1 MTCPADLHTHTT
13 ASDGQYTPSQLAAK
27 ALAAGIQI
35 LAVTDHDTMDGAEE
49 AVRAGQ
55 ACGLTV
61 LRGVELGARE
71 DRHMHILGLN
81 LGPEC
86 PALAELCRRLRASR
100 EERKYRIAAFL
111 RGKGL
116 DVPLEEVEALAGG
129 GVVARPHFARVML
142 RCWDVSSLWKTFDRY
157 LDKDEYQR
165 IERWKA
171 GAPECIAAIHDAGGK
186 AVLAHPCQLGCSHGR
201 LEEILRALKDAGLDG
216 IECFYPR
223 HSPEQTAAYLRLA
236 DKYGLHITGG
246 SDFHGEA
253 VRPDTFLTPIPLNL
267 DWLGTFQ
274 NAQPH
279 RNKLDQ
285 SQIPHF
291 R

>member
-1 MTCPADLHTHTT
+1 MPA
-13 ASDGQYTPSQLAAK
+13 TP
-27 ALAAGIQI
+27 
-35 LAVTDHDTMDGAEE
+35 TEEE
-49 AVRAGQ
+49 ARKPFLYRFFEKIPEAGKFTLLDSGWMNQ
-55 ACGLTV
+55 IMEEKLSGALDDKTYAQRVDSVKRFERTLTDNGYLV
-61 LRGVELGARE
+61 LKFFF
-71 DRHMHILGLN
+71 HISKK
-81 LGPEC
+81 EQ
-86 PALAELCRRLRASR
+86 ASR
-100 EERKYRIAAFL
+100 IQRLQADKDTAWRVS
-111 RGKGL
+111 KGDL
-116 DVPLEEVEALAGG
+116 WQNHHYDDCLEA
-129 GVVARPHFARVML
+129 
-142 RCWDVSSLWKTFDRY
+142 FDRY
-157 LDKDEYQR
+157 LDTDEYQR

-279 RNKLDQ
+279 RNRLDQ

>member
-142 RCWDVSSLWKTFDRY
+142 RRGYVSSLREAFDRY
-157 LDKDEYQR
+157 LDTDEYQR

-186 AVLAHPCQLGCSHGR
+186 AVLAHPCQRGWMGLSAFTPGIPPNRPPPICALQTNTASISRGAAISTGR
-201 LEEILRALKDAGLDG
+201 PSDLIPSLPP
-216 IECFYPR
+216 FP
-223 HSPEQTAAYLRLA
+223 STS
-236 DKYGLHITGG
+236 TGWEP
-246 SDFHGEA
+246 SKM
-253 VRPDTFLTPIPLNL
+253 P
-267 DWLGTFQ
+267 
-274 NAQPH
+274 
-279 RNKLDQ
+279 
-285 SQIPHF
+285 S
-291 R
+291 

>member
-142 RCWDVSSLWKTFDRY
+142 RRGYVSSLREAFDRY
-157 LDKDEYQR
+157 LDTDEYQR

-186 AVLAHPCQLGCSHGR
+186 AVLARPSDLIPSLPPFPSTSTGWEPSKMPSHIG
-201 LEEILRALKDAGLDG
+201 
-216 IECFYPR
+216 
-223 HSPEQTAAYLRLA
+223 
-236 DKYGLHITGG
+236 TGSIKAKFRT
-246 SDFHGEA
+246 SDRFSLFFPLIFCLS
-253 VRPDTFLTPIPLNL
+253 VRYK
-267 DWLGTFQ
+267 
-274 NAQPH
+274 H
-279 RNKLDQ
+279 
-285 SQIPHF
+285 
-291 R
+291 

>member
-116 DVPLEEVEALAGG
+116 DVS
-129 GVVARPHFARVML
+129 R
-142 RCWDVSSLWKTFDRY
+142 
-157 LDKDEYQR
+157 
-165 IERWKA
+165 
-171 GAPECIAAIHDAGGK
+171 
-186 AVLAHPCQLGCSHGR
+186 
-201 LEEILRALKDAGLDG
+201 
-216 IECFYPR
+216 
-223 HSPEQTAAYLRLA
+223 
-236 DKYGLHITGG
+236 
-246 SDFHGEA
+246 
-253 VRPDTFLTPIPLNL
+253 
-267 DWLGTFQ
+267 
-274 NAQPH
+274 
-279 RNKLDQ
+279 
-285 SQIPHF
+285 
-291 R
+291 

>member
-1 MTCPADLHTHTT
+1 
-13 ASDGQYTPSQLAAK
+13 
-27 ALAAGIQI
+27 
-35 LAVTDHDTMDGAEE
+35 
-49 AVRAGQ
+49 
-55 ACGLTV
+55 
-61 LRGVELGARE
+61 
-71 DRHMHILGLN
+71 MHILGLN

-116 DVPLEEVEALAGG
+116 DVPLEEVEALGG

-142 RCWDVSSLWKTFDRY
+142 RRGYVSSLREAFDRY
-157 LDKDEYQR
+157 LDTDEYQR
-165 IERWKA
+165 IERWKVS
-171 GAPECIAAIHDAGGK
+171 APECIAAIHDAGGK

-223 HSPEQTAAYLRLA
+223 HSPNRPPPICVLQTNTASISR
-236 DKYGLHITGG
+236 GQRFSWGG
-246 SDFHGEA
+246 
-253 VRPDTFLTPIPLNL
+253 RPTRFLPYPHSLNL

-274 NAQPH
+274 NAQLVL
-279 RNKLDQ
+279 N
-285 SQIPHF
+285 
-291 R
+291 

>member
-1 MTCPADLHTHTT
+1 MTCPADLQTHTT

-55 ACGLTV
+55 ACGLTA

-81 LGPEC
+81 LSPEC

-142 RCWDVSSLWKTFDRY
+142 RRGYVSSLQQAFDRY
-157 LDKDEYQR
+157 LDTDEYQR

-171 GAPECIAAIHDAGGK
+171 GAPECIAAIHDAGG
-186 AVLAHPCQLGCSHGR
+186 
-201 LEEILRALKDAGLDG
+201 
-216 IECFYPR
+216 
-223 HSPEQTAAYLRLA
+223 
-236 DKYGLHITGG
+236 
-246 SDFHGEA
+246 
-253 VRPDTFLTPIPLNL
+253 
-267 DWLGTFQ
+267 
-274 NAQPH
+274 
-279 RNKLDQ
+279 
-285 SQIPHF
+285 
-291 R
+291 